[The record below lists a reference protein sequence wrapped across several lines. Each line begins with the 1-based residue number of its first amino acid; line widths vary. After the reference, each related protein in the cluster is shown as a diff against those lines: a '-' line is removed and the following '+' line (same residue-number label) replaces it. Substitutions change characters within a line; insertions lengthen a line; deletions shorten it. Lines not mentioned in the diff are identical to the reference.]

1 MTYRALIAEPEKDNR
16 ERLSAIMRNAGLEP
30 LPTSSVREALETVR
44 VVSFEVALVEFAL
57 PDFAALE
64 LLDMINLFNCRA
76 RSVVLVS
83 DESTEARMKA
93 MRAGAFSVIKKP
105 FTDDIVLYTINQ
117 IMRKFF

>member
-16 ERLSAIMRNAGLEP
+16 ERLSAIMRDAALEP

-57 PDFAALE
+57 PDLAALE

-83 DESTEARMKA
+83 GQSTEARMKA